1 MAQFTV
7 YRNRNPGT
15 KAEYPLLLDVQ
26 TDLLDELATRVVIP
40 LTRAGDLVRR
50 PIGNLM
56 PIVVVGGEE
65 YVAVTQDLA
74 GTHRSSLGPRVA
86 SVAEQR
92 DAIVAALDFLIAG
105 V

>member
-26 TDLLDELATRVVIP
+26 TDLLDELTTRVVVP
-40 LTRAGDLVRR
+40 LTRAAGLMRR
-50 PIGNLM
+50 PIRNLM
-56 PIVVVGGEE
+56 PVVTVDGEE
-65 YVAVTQDLA
+65 YVALTQDLA
-74 GTHRSSLGPRVA
+74 GTDKSSLGPRVA
-86 SVAEQR
+86 SVIEQR
-92 DAIVAALDFLIAG
+92 DAIVAALDFLVTG